1 MTVTTMGTSSAKLQ
15 AGGEREDRGN
25 TSTYT
30 RRGLFRAGKPI
41 KRSDRC
47 CLRIRSITLFLALG
61 LRSVALKSHFQAG
74 QLHESPGGHGRGNGN
89 MKQARQAHQPTGT
102 SHFNR
107 KWIEACHGTSRDD
120 TWSGA
125 AQSESARVSISRWV
139 GVLKTWHGEVRLGD
153 CPTGP
158 AVTKSAPAKTRGEEF
173 PQANSAGARRCD
185 GGSTRDRPSQL
196 GC

>member
-1 MTVTTMGTSSAKLQ
+1 MNECEGGSRERMYLLSGMVRTVYLVKGMTATTLGTSSAKLQ

-41 KRSDRC
+41 KRSDPC
-47 CLRIRSITLFLALG
+47 CLCIRPITLFLALG

-74 QLHESPGGHGRGNGN
+74 QLHESPGGSRWGNGN
-89 MKQARQAHQPTGT
+89 MKRAHQARQATAGT

-120 TWSGA
+120 TWSGPPNRNLL
-125 AQSESARVSISRWV
+125 ESPFI
-139 GVLKTWHGEVRLGD
+139 
-153 CPTGP
+153 
-158 AVTKSAPAKTRGEEF
+158 
-173 PQANSAGARRCD
+173 D
-185 GGSTRDRPSQL
+185 GWAY
-196 GC
+196 